1 MAERPI
7 PKDKRVE
14 DHKKIKKKAK
24 ELEKEANR
32 RAISSYYAGSNP
44 ND

>member
-24 ELEKEANR
+24 ELDKETNIR
-32 RAISSYYAGSNP
+32 IDRSKP
-44 ND
+44 